1 MRLFDEAES
10 TKDLDEL
17 LRTAGFDPGDPKTTA
32 VKRIISRYYAGRT
45 TEVLQ
50 RVQEV
55 LSRFTDGHDNEN

>member
-17 LRTAGFDPGDPKTTA
+17 LRTAGFDPDDPKISA

-45 TEVLQ
+45 AEVLQ